1 MNVPLRLDSIPE
13 NFANAFRQASELQ
26 WRRAASAAAQIAASR
41 TGLRGKDVESALEI
55 LRRGGNGSAVRGN
68 LEVSSADLDDQY
80 LRLCEAADD
89 EPGQVSQE
97 ALRLFRQARAAAALA
112 FALSPEPEQLHEAIY
127 EAIIASEDRAETI
140 RSADAALQG
149 K

>member
-68 LEVSSADLDDQY
+68 LEVLSADLDDQY